1 MQFTG
6 ADRAGFLEDETR
18 NPEAIEQRF
27 DAERKAADQIGNI
40 LSAQASFISK
50 EEQLNRQGS
59 ATSLP

>member
-27 DAERKAADQIGNI
+27 EADRKAAD
-40 LSAQASFISK
+40 
-50 EEQLNRQGS
+50 
-59 ATSLP
+59 

>member
-6 ADRAGFLEDETR
+6 ADQAGFLEDETR
-18 NPEAIEQRF
+18 HPDAIEQRF
-27 DAERKAADQIGNI
+27 EADQKVADQISNI
-40 LSAQASFISK
+40 LSAQASLISK